1 MWTSTWTCIRP
12 SFGAL
17 LVLLSACGTVP
28 TPEPAR
34 APAAKPTAV
43 GAPGPVEGSAP
54 QALLAR
60 YHAINRLTWGAS
72 VSAMAQAAGKDFNTL
87 LAEQLAPG
95 PAPLPAAA
103 QAQIDALTLSQQRFT
118 SLMFDLEQRRR
129 AADALKN
136 DDEKRAAQQ
145 AYQQELTRLAREAA
159 SRHLLRALYSPRQVQ
174 EQMTWFWLNHFSVF
188 QNKANIRAMV
198 GDYEDTAIRPHALG
212 RFRDLLGAAAL
223 HPAMLRYLDNEQNAL
238 NRSNE
243 NLARELMELHTLG
256 AGAPYTQKDVQE
268 LARVLTGAGL
278 NLTPTNTAVGRR
290 ELQGDYVRRGLLEFH
305 PARHDFGPKTLLGQP
320 LRQRGLA
327 EVDEALDRLARHPA
341 TARHISHKLVQYWL
355 SDTPPPALMD
365 RVAQAFSDSDGD
377 IAVTLRTLLR
387 SPEFAQ
393 GAGRQFKDPMRFVV
407 SALRLMHD
415 DRVVLNTG
423 PVLFW
428 LNRLGQPL
436 YGRQTP
442 DGWPL
447 DEAAWS
453 SPGQM
458 ATRFEVARAIGSS
471 ASGLFSPPG
480 APQPP
485 GPALQSL
492 AGAAR
497 ALHDVVL
504 QQSLGP
510 RTRAA
515 LAQAGSPQE
524 WNAFL
529 LSSPEMMR
537 R

>member
-1 MWTSTWTCIRP
+1 
-12 SFGAL
+12 
-17 LVLLSACGTVP
+17 
-28 TPEPAR
+28 
-34 APAAKPTAV
+34 
-43 GAPGPVEGSAP
+43 
-54 QALLAR
+54 
-60 YHAINRLTWGAS
+60 
-72 VSAMAQAAGKDFNTL
+72 
-87 LAEQLAPG
+87 
-95 PAPLPAAA
+95 
-103 QAQIDALTLSQQRFT
+103 
-118 SLMFDLEQRRR
+118 
-129 AADALKN
+129 
-136 DDEKRAAQQ
+136 
-145 AYQQELTRLAREAA
+145 
-159 SRHLLRALYSPRQVQ
+159 
-174 EQMTWFWLNHFSVF
+174 MTWFWLNHFSVF

-223 HPAMLRYLDNEQNAL
+223 HPAMLRYLDNEQNAV
-238 NRSNE
+238 NRGNE

-268 LARVLTGAGL
+268 LARVLTGARL
-278 NLTPTNTAVGRR
+278 NLTSTNTAVGRR
-290 ELQGDYVRRGLLEFH
+290 ELQGYYVRRGLLEFH

-327 EVDEALDRLARHPA
+327 EVDEALDRLASHPA

-355 SDTPPPALMD
+355 SDTPPPALVE

-377 IAVTLRTLLR
+377 IAITLRTLLR

-415 DRVVLNTG
+415 DRVILNTG

-458 ATRFEVARAIGSS
+458 ATRFEVARAIGSG
-471 ASGLFSPPG
+471 AGGLFNPPG
-480 APQPP
+480 SPQAQ
-485 GPALQSL
+485 GPALPGPP
-492 AGAAR
+492 GAAR
-497 ALHDVVL
+497 ALHDEVL

-510 RTRAA
+510 GTRTA

-524 WNAFL
+524 WNAFF